1 MSIFYKFQDIFN
13 YLLEAPDRATGDEKI
28 KFEQM
33 MTADF
38 IGTLNN
44 IKNADTREEGD
55 AILAAAIAGT
65 HERFAEEL
73 TKIKEAPERKIGN
86 REIDSLLVLMN
97 EYAATLVSIK
107 NAPTRED
114 GDKIIK
120 EFCLV

>member
-1 MSIFYKFQDIFN
+1 MTIFYKFQDIFSD
-13 YLLEAPDRATGDEKI
+13 LLNAPDRETGDETI

-44 IKNADTREEGD
+44 IKNANTREEGD
-55 AILAAAIAGT
+55 AILTIALNGT
-65 HERFAEEL
+65 HKRFADEL
-73 TKIKEAPERKIGN
+73 NEIKDAPVRAVGN
-86 REIDSLLVLMN
+86 RIIDSLLVLMN

-107 NAPTRED
+107 NAPSREA

-120 EFCLV
+120 GCLS

>member
-1 MSIFYKFQDIFN
+1 MSIYHKFQDIFN
-13 YLLEAPDRATGDEKI
+13 YLLEAPDRETGDKKI
-28 KFEQM
+28 EFEQM

-44 IKNADTREEGD
+44 IRNADTRAEGD
-55 AILAAAIAGT
+55 AILEAAIAGK

-73 TKIKEAPERKIGN
+73 TAIKNAPKRNIGN

-107 NAPTRED
+107 DAQSRED
-114 GDKIIK
+114 GDVIIK
-120 EFCLV
+120 NCLI

>member
-1 MSIFYKFQDIFN
+1 MSIFYKFPDIFN

-28 KFEQM
+28 VFEQS

-44 IKNADTREEGD
+44 IKNADTRAEGD
-55 AILAAAIAGT
+55 AILEAAIKGR

-73 TKIKEAPERKIGN
+73 QNIKNAPTRKVGN

-107 NAPTRED
+107 DAPTRED
-114 GDKIIK
+114 GDIIIK
-120 EFCLV
+120 ACLA

>member
-1 MSIFYKFQDIFN
+1 MSIFYKFPDIFN

-44 IKNADTREEGD
+44 IKNADTREDGD
-55 AILAAAIAGT
+55 AIIAAAMAGT
-65 HERFAEEL
+65 HERFADEL
-73 TKIKEAPERKIGN
+73 GKIKAAPARKIGN

-120 EFCLV
+120 ACLG

>member
-1 MSIFYKFQDIFN
+1 MSIFHKFQDIFN
-13 YLLEAPDRATGDEKI
+13 YLLEAPDRETGDEKI

-44 IKNADTREEGD
+44 IKNADTRAAGD
-55 AILAAAIAGT
+55 KILEDAIAGT
-65 HERFAEEL
+65 HKRFADEL
-73 TKIKEAPERKIGN
+73 TNIKNAPTRKIGN
-86 REIDSLLVLMN
+86 REIDSLLVLMI

-107 NAPTRED
+107 HAPTRED

-120 EFCLV
+120 TCLV

>member
-1 MSIFYKFQDIFN
+1 MTIFYKFQDIFT

-38 IGTLNN
+38 IGTLYN

-55 AILAAAIAGT
+55 AILQAALSGT
-65 HERFAEEL
+65 HERFADQL
-73 TKIKEAPERKIGN
+73 TE
-86 REIDSLLVLMN
+86 
-97 EYAATLVSIK
+97 IK
-107 NAPTRED
+107 NAPSREE

-120 EFCLV
+120 TCLA

>member
-1 MSIFYKFQDIFN
+1 MTVFPKFQDIFN

-55 AILAAAIAGT
+55 AIIAAAISGT
-65 HERFAEEL
+65 HERFADEL
-73 TKIKEAPERKIGN
+73 TEIKEAPVRAVGN
-86 REIDSLLVLMN
+86 RMIDSLLVLMN

-107 NAPTRED
+107 NAPSRED

-120 EFCLV
+120 NCLI

>member
-1 MSIFYKFQDIFN
+1 MSVFHKFQDIFT

-55 AILAAAIAGT
+55 VILAAAISGT
-65 HERFAEEL
+65 HERFADEL
-73 TKIKEAPERKIGN
+73 TEIKNAPVRAVGN
-86 REIDSLLVLMN
+86 RMIDSLLVLMN

-107 NAPTRED
+107 NAPSRDD
-114 GDKIIK
+114 GDAIIK
-120 EFCLV
+120 KCLV